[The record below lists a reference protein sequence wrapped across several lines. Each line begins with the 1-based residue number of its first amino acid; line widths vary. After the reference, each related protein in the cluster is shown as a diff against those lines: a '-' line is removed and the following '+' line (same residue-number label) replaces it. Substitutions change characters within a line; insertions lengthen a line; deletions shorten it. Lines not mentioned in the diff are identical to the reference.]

1 MKYNFTEK
9 REVTLKHQGMKNGSW
24 TILLSERGI
33 QKYVF
38 NRSTKSKDSIIH
50 LLKRIA
56 DANHIDTM
64 YWTKFN

>member
-24 TILLSERGI
+24 TVVLLERGI

-38 NRSTKSKDSIIH
+38 NRATKSKNSILT
-50 LLKRIA
+50 LLKRIS
-56 DANHIDTM
+56 DTNHIDTK